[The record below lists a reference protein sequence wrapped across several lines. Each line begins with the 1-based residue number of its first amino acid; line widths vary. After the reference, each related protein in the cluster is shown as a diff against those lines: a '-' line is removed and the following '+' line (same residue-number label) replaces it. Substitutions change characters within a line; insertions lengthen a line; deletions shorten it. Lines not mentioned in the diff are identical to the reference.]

1 MKILEERGNIPKLLF
16 GMLTL
21 KFDSASVTSQDDSY
35 IGTFE
40 FNSCCTLA
48 LTNLAVVGVCQL
60 HDGSRAMTSV
70 VQYAFM
76 VLVYLGGKGTR
87 YSN

>member
-1 MKILEERGNIPKLLF
+1 
-16 GMLTL
+16 MLTV
-21 KFDSASVTSQDDSY
+21 KFDSASVTSQLDSC

-40 FNSCCTLA
+40 FNSCSKVE
-48 LTNLAVVGVCQL
+48 LTNLAVDGVCQL
-60 HDGSRAMTSV
+60 HDGSRTMTSV

-76 VLVYLGGKGTR
+76 VLVYSGGKGTR

>member
-1 MKILEERGNIPKLLF
+1 MKILERRNIPKLSF
-16 GMLTL
+16 GMLTV
-21 KFDSASVTSQDDSY
+21 KFDSASVTSQVDSY
-35 IGTFE
+35 IGEVELTSFIKL
-40 FNSCCTLA
+40 S

-60 HDGSRAMTSV
+60 QDGSMTMTSV

-76 VLVYLGGKGTR
+76 VLLYSGGKGTR